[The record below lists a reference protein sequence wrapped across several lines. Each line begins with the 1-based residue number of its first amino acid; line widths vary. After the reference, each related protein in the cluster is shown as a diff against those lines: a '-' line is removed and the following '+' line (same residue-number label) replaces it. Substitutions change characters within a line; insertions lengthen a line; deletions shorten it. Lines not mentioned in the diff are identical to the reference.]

1 MQEFKAVLDQHYEAR
16 FNTVTEEV
24 ENENEYW
31 SELQFL
37 TVKKEE
43 VWKFI
48 SPELYT
54 IFWYLNLQSLVVP
67 DDIYKEQIKKIPI

>member
-1 MQEFKAVLDQHYEAR
+1 M
-16 FNTVTEEV
+16 
-24 ENENEYW
+24 
-31 SELQFL
+31 